1 MPFGTRLLAETV
13 GVNLKKVR
21 LLLSIIL
28 TFSIFPTFGQ
38 DFEIV
43 KSDSIVDKLK
53 IDSFKIVETYT
64 LDNFDY
70 YVGWYENENQKDYG
84 LRLYVYNPNGNLIYK
99 SNSFMDSYTHS
110 LTFFKSVKHPEQTI
124 ILGHSSN
131 EYSWGNEVY
140 LLENE
145 NFNHIGL
152 LDVGTFDSMDMPWDI
167 SSYTNIWNETYGLKF
182 TFNYD
187 SLTYNPGGKNERIL
201 KKEHIEYKYEDG
213 QLKEKIKN

>member
-1 MPFGTRLLAETV
+1 MCIYKRLINKQV

-28 TFSIFPTFGQ
+28 TFSIFPIFGQ

-43 KSDSIVDKLK
+43 KSESIVHKLK

-70 YVGWYENENQKDYG
+70 YVGWYENANQKDYG
-84 LRLYVYNPNGNLIYK
+84 LRLYVYNPNGSLIYK

-110 LTFFKSVKHPEQTI
+110 LTFFKSDKHPEQTI

-140 LLENE
+140 LLENGK
-145 NFNHIGL
+145 FNHIGL

-167 SSYTNIWNETYGLKF
+167 SSHTQIWSKSDGLRF
-182 TFNYD
+182 TFSYD

-201 KKEHIEYKYEDG
+201 KKEQIEYKYEDG